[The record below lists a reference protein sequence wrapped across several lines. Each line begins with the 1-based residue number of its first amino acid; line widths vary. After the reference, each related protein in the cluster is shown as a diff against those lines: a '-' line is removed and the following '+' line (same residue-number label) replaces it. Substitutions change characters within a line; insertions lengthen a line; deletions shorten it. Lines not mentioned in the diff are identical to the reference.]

1 MKKAQTTLQLN
12 KVLSDEFSSAFIKD
26 FFDKNYTGKKYLF
39 GLNPLAADFA
49 QELNIDGFVT
59 TKSRKTEFLGKK
71 VVLLE
76 NVQTEDLVLVC
87 ETNGAA
93 AVERLLAGC
102 SFRHMDCF
110 SFSIRTKSSVNVY
123 HFSGWA
129 EDIEK
134 NFSKY
139 QKIFSMLADEESK
152 LVFYNLVNFKF
163 SGDMRYLKDFEIN
176 VQSGQSEQSAQPE
189 QMQYFE
195 PFLNLPEKPVFVDAG
210 GFTGDTT
217 LQFIQKYPDYSAVYL
232 FEPEPHFL
240 KKAEAS
246 LKNYRNIVFIAKG
259 LSDKKATVRFSSKGL
274 ASCIDKDGETEI
286 ETDTLDNCISVETK
300 IDFIKM
306 DIEGEESA
314 AISGAAATIKKN
326 RPVLAVCVYHKPDDF
341 WKIPEQVLSIY
352 SGYSIFMRHY
362 SEVSDE
368 TVMFFIPR

>member
-12 KVLSDEFSSAFIKD
+12 KIFSDEFSSAFIKD
-26 FFDKNYTGKKYLF
+26 FFEKNYNGKKYLF
-39 GLNPLAADFA
+39 GLNSLAADFA
-49 QELNIDGFVT
+49 QELSIDGFVT
-59 TKSRKTEFLGKK
+59 TKSRKSEFLGKK
-71 VVLLE
+71 VVLLDDI
-76 NVQTEDLVLVC
+76 QPDDLVLVC

-110 SFSIRTKSSVNVY
+110 SFSVKTKSSVRLY

-139 QKIFSMLADEESK
+139 QKIFNLLADEESK

-163 SGDMRYLKDFEIN
+163 SGDMHYLKDFEL
-176 VQSGQSEQSAQPE
+176 EAPAAQPK
-189 QMQYFE
+189 QTQYFE

-246 LKNYRNIVFIAKG
+246 LKNYKNIVFIAKG
-259 LSDKKATVRFSSKGL
+259 LSDQKDTVRFSSKGL

-286 ETDTLDNCISVETK
+286 ETDTLDNCIGAETK

-341 WKIPEQVLSIY
+341 WKIPEQILSIY

>member
-26 FFDKNYTGKKYLF
+26 FFDKNYTGEKYLF

-59 TKSRKTEFLGKK
+59 TKSRKSEFLGKK

-76 NVQTEDLVLVC
+76 NVQAEDLVLVC

-93 AVERLLAGC
+93 AVERLLAGYR
-102 SFRHMDCF
+102 FRHMDCF
-110 SFSIRTKSSVNVY
+110 SFSVKTKSSVRLY

-139 QKIFSMLADEESK
+139 QKIFNLLADEESK
-152 LVFYNLVNFKF
+152 RVFYNLVNFKF
-163 SGDMRYLKDFEIN
+163 SGDMRYLKDFELEA
-176 VQSGQSEQSAQPE
+176 QSDQSKQAVQSEQT
-189 QMQYFE
+189 QYFE
-195 PFLNLPEKPVFVDAG
+195 PFLNLPQKPVFADVG

-217 LQFIQKYPDYSAVYL
+217 SQFIEKYPDYSAVYL

-240 KKAEAS
+240 KKAKET
-246 LKNYRNIVFIAKG
+246 LKDSANIFFIEKG
-259 LSDKKATVRFSSKGL
+259 LSDSKKTVKFTSKGL
-274 ASCIDKDGETEI
+274 ASRIDSNGETEI
-286 ETDTLDNCISVETK
+286 ETDTLDNYIGAETK

-314 AISGAAATIKKN
+314 AIRGAVETIKKN
-326 RPVLAVCVYHKPDDF
+326 RPVLAICVYHKPDDF

-368 TVMFFIPR
+368 TVMFFVPR